1 MMDPL
6 IIEGKT
12 IETGCKDGNHPM
24 PLHKVTIEANPMV
37 PANLIVVQTFTDL
50 GLLVGHQIK
59 TDSDAIIAK
68 NLDTSSETVSRKLKM
83 KLELE
88 TATICIFWLKLI
100 PPKSHTMMNLNYL
113 KRVRTL
119 IS

>member
-1 MMDPL
+1 MTDPL

-24 PLHKVTIEANPMV
+24 PLHEVTIEANPMV
-37 PANLIVVQTFTDL
+37 PTDLIVVQTFTDL

-68 NLDTSSETVSRKLKM
+68 NLVTSSETVSRKLKM

-88 TATICIFWLKLI
+88 TATICVFWLKLI
-100 PPKSHTMMNLNYL
+100 PSKSHTLNYL